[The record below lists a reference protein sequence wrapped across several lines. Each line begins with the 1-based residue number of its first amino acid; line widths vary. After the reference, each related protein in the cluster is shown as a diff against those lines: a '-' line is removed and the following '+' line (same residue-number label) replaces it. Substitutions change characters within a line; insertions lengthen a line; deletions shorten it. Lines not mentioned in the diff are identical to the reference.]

1 MKKWD
6 SVAVSLQKED
16 FDISD
21 AQCLF
26 DAIIEQ
32 YPNMAKYLAKD
43 AAIKHSPEFESA
55 IVKIAEGKKPDLT
68 IDERDAVEHLKK
80 TNVSQNENGNEVE
93 DDFATSLLK
102 KKKSTNK
109 SADSV
114 YQDVRYLRPTSNMA
128 ERFFSKAGFAF
139 GDLRQSILPMNLEM
153 QLILNIN
160 NQFWSKTDV
169 AKAMNENQLIA
180 IN

>member
-1 MKKWD
+1 MIL
-6 SVAVSLQKED
+6 SLK
-16 FDISD
+16 
-21 AQCLF
+21 CK
-26 DAIIEQ
+26 AII
-32 YPNMAKYLAKD
+32 
-43 AAIKHSPEFESA
+43 
-55 IVKIAEGKKPDLT
+55 DLKCT
-68 IDERDAVEHLKK
+68 K
-80 TNVSQNENGNEVE
+80 
-93 DDFATSLLK
+93 
-102 KKKSTNK
+102 K

-153 QLILNIN
+153 KLFLNVN

-169 AKAMNENQLIA
+169 AKAMNETQLIA